1 MVLRSY
7 AETFPG
13 TPDQVARVRRE
24 VRAYLDGCPAA
35 DDVVLIVSELVSN
48 AIMHSLSRVGT
59 FSVCVQIH
67 PAYIY
72 AEVEDDGGPWY
83 CPQQDGRP
91 HGLEVVTLLTRRDWG
106 TDPVGDG
113 HRAVWAR
120 IQHPCCGIQAAGP
133 PIRRTEAGSPPV
145 PPPGV
150 PLPFLLLNE
159 KED

>member
-1 MVLRSY
+1 MLLRSY

-91 HGLEVVTLLTRRDWG
+91 HGLEVVTLDRPG
-106 TDPVGDG
+106 FFGG
-113 HRAVWAR
+113 
-120 IQHPCCGIQAAGP
+120 PCLPDAIN
-133 PIRRTEAGSPPV
+133 
-145 PPPGV
+145 
-150 PLPFLLLNE
+150 LPFFPAPRSSFPHILSGE
-159 KED
+159 CTCRRSAGARCYTSQPIPGSRA